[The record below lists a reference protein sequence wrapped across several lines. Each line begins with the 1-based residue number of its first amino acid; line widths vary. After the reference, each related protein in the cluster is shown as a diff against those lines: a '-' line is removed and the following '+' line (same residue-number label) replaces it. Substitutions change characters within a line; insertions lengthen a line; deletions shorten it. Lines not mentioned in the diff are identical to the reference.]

1 MFTSLWILTNYLLI
15 DKWLIHLIKLVFE
28 EFFILKFYALCNF
41 HYQFYNYQLVL
52 IIKIKENIWTIASV
66 TRTTNTISK
75 EKITWNM
82 IWLGYD

>member
-1 MFTSLWILTNYLLI
+1 MHYVI
-15 DKWLIHLIKLVFE
+15 
-28 EFFILKFYALCNF
+28 FIIY
-41 HYQFYNYQLVL
+41 YQFYNYQLVL

-82 IWLGYD
+82 IWLINLKNTIKYSYFFLMLIEIFIVIRNFIIRNKL

>member
-1 MFTSLWILTNYLLI
+1 M
-15 DKWLIHLIKLVFE
+15 
-28 EFFILKFYALCNF
+28 
-41 HYQFYNYQLVL
+41 YNYQLIL

-82 IWLGYD
+82 IWLVNLKNTIKYSYFFLMLIEIFIVTRNFIIRNKL

>member
-1 MFTSLWILTNYLLI
+1 M
-15 DKWLIHLIKLVFE
+15 
-28 EFFILKFYALCNF
+28 
-41 HYQFYNYQLVL
+41 YNYQLIL